1 MNFKYLKYL
10 DDKFL
15 NNAIYKFYKKFYL
28 NYKIQKT
35 QTVSMTT
42 INNLDK
48 YKFLEYWNMHFSH
61 IMKNSL
67 KGDIVECGV
76 GNGFHLSFLLFNMI
90 TKEKLSDK
98 KYYGFDS
105 FEGFPMPSKEDSSIR
120 KSKKG
125 DWDHTDENYVKN
137 NLKKIGFKN
146 EDFTKINFIKGYF
159 NETLNLQKNR
169 IDNIC
174 LLHLDCDL
182 YQSYKDSLEFL
193 YPKVVRNGIIAF
205 DEYVNEEWA
214 FPGAVKA
221 INEFFGENVKKI
233 QKCSL
238 TGKSY
243 LIKK

>member
-1 MNFKYLKYL
+1 MKYRFVDLCTKHLANLL
-10 DDKFL
+10 D
-15 NNAIYKFYKKFYL
+15 
-28 NYKIQKT
+28 
-35 QTVSMTT
+35 
-42 INNLDK
+42 
-48 YKFLEYWNMHFSH
+48 H
-61 IMKNSL
+61 I
-67 KGDIVECGV
+67 
-76 GNGFHLSFLLFNMI
+76 
-90 TKEKLSDK
+90 
-98 KYYGFDS
+98 
-105 FEGFPMPSKEDSSIR
+105 
-120 KSKKG
+120 
-125 DWDHTDENYVKN
+125 
-137 NLKKIGFKN
+137 
-146 EDFTKINFIKGYF
+146 
-159 NETLNLQKNR
+159 
-169 IDNIC
+169 